1 MVKELITEKEMNIEL
16 IQKARQELADLREK
30 KAVMK
35 APLWEEAQ
43 GTVDAKKDFIKSKT
57 ANIDKEI
64 AYKEANIEYLYNR
77 LNILDNQLVYSDE

>member
-1 MVKELITEKEMNIEL
+1 MVEKLIAEKEMNIDL
-16 IQKARQELADLREK
+16 IQKARQELADLREQ
-30 KAVMK
+30 KAIMK

-57 ANIDKEI
+57 ADIDKQI

-77 LNILDNQLVYSDE
+77 LNIIEDLLVYRDE

>member
-1 MVKELITEKEMNIEL
+1 MVEELIAEKERYVKL
-16 IQKARQELADLREK
+16 IQKTRQELADLRED

-57 ANIDKEI
+57 ANIDRKI
-64 AYKEANIEYLYNR
+64 AYKEADIEYLYNK
-77 LNILDNQLVYSDE
+77 LNILEDKLVYHE

>member
-1 MVKELITEKEMNIEL
+1 MVEKLIEEKERYVKL
-16 IQKARQELADLREK
+16 IQKTRQELADLRED

-64 AYKEANIEYLYNR
+64 AYKEANIEYLYNK
-77 LNILDNQLVYSDE
+77 LNIIEDKLVYHE

>member
-1 MVKELITEKEMNIEL
+1 MVEKLIAEKQATIEL
-16 IQKARQELADLREK
+16 IQGARKELADLREE

-57 ANIDKEI
+57 ADIDKQI
-64 AYKEANIEYLYNR
+64 AYKEANIEYMYNR
-77 LNILDNQLVYSDE
+77 LNILEDKLVYHE

>member
-1 MVKELITEKEMNIEL
+1 MVEKLIAERQATIEL
-16 IQKARQELADLREK
+16 IQGARKELADLREQ

-57 ANIDKEI
+57 ADIDKQI

-77 LNILDNQLVYSDE
+77 LNIIEDLLVYRDE

>member
-1 MVKELITEKEMNIEL
+1 MVEKLILEKQTNIDL
-16 IQKARQELADLREK
+16 IQKARQELADLREQ

-57 ANIDKEI
+57 ADIDKQI

-77 LNILDNQLVYSDE
+77 LNIIEDLLVYRDE

>member
-1 MVKELITEKEMNIEL
+1 MDKLIAEKEMNVEL
-16 IQKARQELADLREK
+16 IQKARQEIADLREE

-57 ANIDKEI
+57 ADIDKEI

-77 LNILDNQLVYSDE
+77 MNILEEKLVYLDE

>member
-1 MVKELITEKEMNIEL
+1 MVEKLIAEKEMNIDL
-16 IQKARQELADLREK
+16 IQKARQELADLRK
-30 KAVMK
+30 QKALLK

-64 AYKEANIEYLYNR
+64 AYKEAKIEYLYNK

>member
-1 MVKELITEKEMNIEL
+1 MVEKLIAEKEMDIDL
-16 IQKARQELADLREK
+16 IQKARQELADLREQ

-43 GTVDAKKDFIKSKT
+43 GTKKKKKDFIKSKT
-57 ANIDKEI
+57 ADIDKQI

-77 LNILDNQLVYSDE
+77 LNIIEDLLVYRDE

>member
-1 MVKELITEKEMNIEL
+1 MVEKLIAEKEMNIEL
-16 IQKARQELADLREK
+16 IQKARQELADLRED

-57 ANIDKEI
+57 ANIDREI
-64 AYKEANIEYLYNR
+64 AYKEADIEYLYNR
-77 LNILDNQLVYSDE
+77 LNILDNLLVYSDE

>member
-1 MVKELITEKEMNIEL
+1 MVEKLIAEKEMDIDL
-16 IQKARQELADLREK
+16 IQKARQELADLREQ

-43 GTVDAKKDFIKSKT
+43 GTVDAKKDYIKSKT
-57 ANIDKEI
+57 ADIDKQI

-77 LNILDNQLVYSDE
+77 LNIIEDLLVYRDE